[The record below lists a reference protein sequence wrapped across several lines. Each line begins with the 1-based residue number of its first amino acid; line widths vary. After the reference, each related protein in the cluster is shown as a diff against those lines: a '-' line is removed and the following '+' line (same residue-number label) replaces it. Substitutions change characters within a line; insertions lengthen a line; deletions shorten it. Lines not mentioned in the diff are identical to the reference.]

1 MLGGKASG
9 CMAGAFIWMPGGR
22 RVRRANAPSHTLFFL
37 RFGFPLPRPSHSV
50 CPFLDYSFFHCLRD
64 PEMSWLW
71 PALIVQC
78 MVLWFA
84 GHATARCVASGDE
97 EIFAHFFDIPLDA
110 APGDEVT
117 GRLHPKSNK
126 EFSASTYEFSLLD
139 DADGMFNVTGRRDY
153 WGPVYGVLTYTGAA
167 PLALG
172 AYNVSAE
179 LRIDGVLR
187 GCTDFAVQCSNETL
201 MQRMLPR
208 LIDYATGEG
217 RLWGKEGKHKPSEA
231 EVEAWIGELEA
242 NDGQL
247 RDPATQTVYAFYN
260 NTPGQRQT
268 DTGFTDDWSAAIKV
282 VGGLGYAY
290 HTHAA
295 YAANATRRHRLRQAM
310 YLGLEALARSLPLFH
325 ADVTDAAGRPVG
337 ADFGDG
343 LANCDAIAGNDKTHQ
358 WVFTD
363 PLCLPAL
370 LLVGDLVRE
379 GARRDTRAQRLHAG
393 LVYLF
398 QPPFTLLVNRRRIS
412 GPGHRWDD
420 LVELDHVN
428 GAWADAN
435 RGHRY
440 PGMAAMLGVWHDYNR
455 PITYVPYWYA
465 DYDFRAAGLTEAP
478 GDAVPAG
485 FSLLPGWSPRCAWQ
499 GLAGGDAQTCGA
511 PTVLHSDG
519 NVRGALCGT
528 RGYGEDLGSPR
539 EFCIA
544 VVLSTA
550 FF

>member
-1 MLGGKASG
+1 M
-9 CMAGAFIWMPGGR
+9 
-22 RVRRANAPSHTLFFL
+22 N
-37 RFGFPLPRPSHSV
+37 
-50 CPFLDYSFFHCLRD
+50 
-64 PEMSWLW
+64 WLW
-71 PALIVQC
+71 SVLIVQC

-84 GHATARCVASGDE
+84 GHATALCVASGDE
-97 EIFAHFFDIPLDA
+97 EIFAHFFDIALDA
-110 APGDEVT
+110 SPGDEVT

-139 DADGMFNVTGRRDY
+139 DADGMFNVMGRRDY
-153 WGPVYGVLTYTGAA
+153 WGPMYGVLSYTGAA

-172 AYNVSAE
+172 AYNVTAE
-179 LRIDGVLR
+179 LRIDGVIR
-187 GCTDFAVQCSNETL
+187 GCVGFAVQCSNETL

-208 LIDYATGEG
+208 LIDHASGEP
-217 RLWGKEGKHKPSEA
+217 RLWGKSGKHKPSEM

-260 NTPGQRQT
+260 NTPWQRQI
-268 DTGFTDDWSAAIKV
+268 DKGFTDDWSAAIKV
-282 VGGLGYAY
+282 MGNLGYAY
-290 HTHAA
+290 HTDAV
-295 YAANATRRHRLRQAM
+295 YTANATRRHALKQAM

-325 ADVTDAAGRPVG
+325 TDVMDADGRPVG

-343 LANCDAIAGNDKTHQ
+343 LANCKAIEGNDKTHQ

-370 LLVGDLVRE
+370 LLVGDIMRE
-379 GARRDTRAQRLHAG
+379 SAQNDTRAQRLHAG

-398 QPPFTLLVNRRRIS
+398 QPPFTLLVNRRMIS

-440 PGMAAMLGVWHDYNR
+440 RGMVTMLGIWHDYNR

-465 DYDFRAAGLTEAP
+465 DYDFKAAGLTAAP

-485 FSLLPGWSPRCAWQ
+485 FSLLPGWSPRCVE
-499 GLAGGDAQTCGA
+499 GVGGK
-511 PTVLHSDG
+511 L
-519 NVRGALCGT
+519 
-528 RGYGEDLGSPR
+528 
-539 EFCIA
+539 
-544 VVLSTA
+544 
-550 FF
+550 